1 MAQHRYLNGR
11 RDLNGRRRD
20 QNRSGPRKFSPRFED
35 LENRLLLATNVLTY
49 HYDNARD
56 GANTAETTLTPSNVN
71 SADFGK
77 EFSLPTD
84 GLVYAQP
91 LLMTGVTIPGQG
103 TRNVLYVAT
112 ENDSVYAFDA
122 QGNNPAQGYLWK
134 DSLIPPGE
142 TTQSPADINNP
153 NDIITQIGITSTP
166 VIDPTT
172 NALYVVAATE
182 LGSGSTATF
191 IWRLHAL
198 DLATGA
204 EKFGGPV
211 VINPS
216 VPGTGDGGTTDT
228 FGGQTQLERAGL
240 ALVNGVVYVTFAS
253 HGDVLAPYQGWVV
266 GYNASTLQQVS
277 VFNDDPNAINGGGSG
292 RPATRPPPIPT
303 ATYTSSAATARSTPI
318 PAAPTTAIPR

>member
-1 MAQHRYLNGR
+1 MDVAATKIEA
-11 RDLNGRRRD
+11 
-20 QNRSGPRKFSPRFED
+20 GPRKFSPRFED

-71 SADFGK
+71 STAFGK

-142 TTQSPADINNP
+142 TPQSPADINNP
-153 NDIITQIGITSTP
+153 NDIITQIGITGTP

-172 NALYVVAATE
+172 NTLYVVAATE
-182 LGSGSTATF
+182 VGSGSTATF
-191 IWRLHAL
+191 PWRLHAL

-228 FGGQTQLERAGL
+228 FNGQAQLERAGL
-240 ALVNGVVYVTFAS
+240 ALVNGVVYVAFAS
-253 HGDVLAPYQGWVV
+253 HGDVLYPYQGWVV
-266 GYNASTLQQVS
+266 GYQTPPPCSKSASSTPARTAST
-277 VFNDDPNAINGGGSG
+277 GRGSG

-303 ATYTSSAATARSTPI
+303 ATYTSPPPTAGSTPI